1 MVRKST
7 TRVFGLCL
15 VVLLASQAACQDAA
29 DREFMT
35 AVNNMVGP
43 DVYTGSLIGAI
54 SSTGSWGSKDEATSN
69 LRALVDT
76 CINISIKIFFT
87 TINIPICPYKRLTP
101 LLFCSS
107 CRISSLTF
115 NINLAGTSGSV
126 TANALMAVK
135 GPSVV
140 TVRQASGSSSTNI
153 NQQYTVVSGRS
164 VTRGLYQHEM
174 ESIQNKL
181 QRESA
186 LAMKREIT
194 AKTGLAAVPENLAD
208 SLYLDESNKLRNL
221 YPQIEYDYTEL
232 DRIEPHNFGNTLV
245 GASLSLITDGGIVS
259 RIQAIAQGSYRSSF
273 LYAVND
279 TTFFVGAVTNFGSHF
294 LLRFST
300 FRITGKLPTGAFVTS
315 VGSWNVE
322 RYGAGATPSLAQL
335 IAIFPP
341 LKG

>member
-1 MVRKST
+1 MVRLSPST
-7 TRVFGLCL
+7 TFAVCVALLC
-15 VVLLASQAACQDAA
+15 ASQAVCQDAA
-29 DREFMT
+29 DREFMS
-35 AVNNMVGP
+35 AVNNMVGA
-43 DVYTGSLIGAI
+43 DTYTGNLIGAI

-76 CINISIKIFFT
+76 CITLTFRIFTT
-87 TINIPICPYKRLTP
+87 TINIPIYPYKRLTP
-101 LLFCSS
+101 LLFCTS

-115 NINLAGTSGSV
+115 NINIAGTSGSV

-174 ESIQNKL
+174 DSIQNKL

-194 AKTGLAAVPENLAD
+194 AKTGLASIAENLSE
-208 SLYLDESNKLRNL
+208 SLYLEESNKLRNL

-232 DRIEPHNFGNTLV
+232 DKIEPHNLGNTLV
-245 GASLSLITDGGIVS
+245 GASLNLITDGGITS
-259 RIQAIAQGSYRSSF
+259 RIHAIAQGSYRSSF

-279 TTFFVGAVTNFGSHF
+279 TTFFVGAITNFGSHF

-322 RYGAGATPSLAQL
+322 RWGAGATPSLAQL